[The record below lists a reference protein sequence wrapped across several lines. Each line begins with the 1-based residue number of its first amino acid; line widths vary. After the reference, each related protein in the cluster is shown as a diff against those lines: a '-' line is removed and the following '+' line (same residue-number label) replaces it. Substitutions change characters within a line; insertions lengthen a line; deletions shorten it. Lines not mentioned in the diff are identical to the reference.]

1 MATKSNPINVVEVNE
16 GTKIDF
22 EQMGTKIFFGD
33 DEIMVNVAKYQKDES
48 NTIDIV
54 IARDGTLAIG
64 ADSGIRYAAQIE
76 IPANEYNYIE
86 NEETEE
92 TERVKVPLDM
102 ADVTLRLWSID

>member
-1 MATKSNPINVVEVNE
+1 MATKSNPVNVVEVND
-16 GTKIDF
+16 GTKIDW
-22 EQMGTKIFFGD
+22 EQSGTKIFFGD
-33 DEIMVNVAKYQKDES
+33 DEIMVNVAKYQRDEER
-48 NTIDIV
+48 TIDIV

-92 TERVKVPLDM
+92 TEKVKVPLDM
-102 ADVTLRLWSID
+102 ANVILKLWSID

>member
-1 MATKSNPINVVEVNE
+1 MATKANPVQVVEVND
-16 GTKIDF
+16 GTKIDW
-22 EQMGTKIFFGD
+22 EQSATKIFFGD
-33 DEIMVNVAKYQKDES
+33 DEIMVNVAKYQKDET

-92 TERVKVPLDM
+92 TERVKIPLDM
-102 ADVTLRLWSID
+102 ANVILKLWSID

>member
-1 MATKSNPINVVEVNE
+1 MATKSNPVHVVEVNE

-33 DEIMVNVAKYQKDES
+33 DEIMVNVAKYQQDEER
-48 NTIDIV
+48 TIDIV
-54 IARDGTLAIG
+54 IDRSGNLAIG

>member
-76 IPANEYNYIE
+76 IPENEYNYVE
-86 NEETEE
+86 NEE
-92 TERVKVPLDM
+92 TERVKIPLDM
-102 ADVTLRLWSID
+102 ADVILRLWSID

>member
-1 MATKSNPINVVEVNE
+1 MATKSNPVNIVEVNE

-33 DEIMVNVAKYQKDES
+33 DEIMVNVAKYQQDEER
-48 NTIDIV
+48 TIDIV
-54 IARDGTLAIG
+54 IDRSGNLAIG

-76 IPANEYNYIE
+76 IPANEYNYVE
-86 NEETEE
+86 NEETEK

-102 ADVTLRLWSID
+102 ANVILKLWSID